1 MPIPPLFRRLLS
13 CACALSVATLMLS
26 LASPATADW
35 RQFHA
40 GPSRLGVTTAGNL
53 SPSNVN
59 RLKVMWSSSTGS
71 SAEGINSSPA
81 VANGRVFVG
90 SDSGRLY
97 AFGTG
102 GATLW
107 SASIG
112 GGAVRSSPAVDGSLV
127 VVGSD
132 HGYIQARSVWNGSL
146 KWSHKVGGSV
156 TSPPLIADGR
166 VYVGTRGGMF
176 FAFNQYTGKQV
187 WKQQTWSVWDAAAY
201 RNGVVYV
208 GSDQSRVWA
217 FDSDTGHKRW
227 VTTVY
232 GRVRST
238 PAVTDHRVYVGTDK
252 GRVIALDRG
261 TGHQIWSSAA
271 VSPGNGYVR
280 CAPAVAN
287 GLVVVSVGL
296 TTTPMDG
303 KLRAFHTTGGGL
315 AWTGEMADYS
325 TSSPAF
331 VHGMFIA
338 GSFDH
343 RLYAF
348 GADHGAE
355 LWTSGWKFQNGFFN
369 RGISGSPAISGDKI
383 YIGVRDGRLY
393 ALGLP

>member
-1 MPIPPLFRRLLS
+1 MPIPPLTRRRFAY
-13 CACALSVATLMLS
+13 ACALALAVLAVSVATP
-26 LASPATADW
+26 ASADW

-40 GPSRLGVTTAGNL
+40 GPARLGVTKGGTI
-53 SPSNVN
+53 SPTNVG
-59 RLKVMWSSSTGS
+59 RLKVMWSRATGS

-81 VANGRVFVG
+81 VANGRVFIG
-90 SDSGRLY
+90 SDDGRLY
-97 AFGTG
+97 AFGVG
-102 GATLW
+102 GGPLW

-112 GGAVRSSPAVDGSLV
+112 GPVRSSPAVDNGIV

-132 HGYIQARSVWNGSL
+132 HGKIQARSVSNGAL
-146 KWSHKVGGSV
+146 RWSHDVQGSV
-156 TSPPLIADGR
+156 TAPPLIADGR
-166 VYVGTRGGMF
+166 VYIGTRGGTF
-176 FAFNQYTGKQV
+176 FAFNESSGKIV
-187 WKQQTWSVWDAAAY
+187 WKQNTWSVWDAAAY

-217 FDSDTGHKRW
+217 FDSDTGHRRW
-227 VTTVY
+227 VTNVW

-238 PAVTDHRVYVGTDK
+238 PAVTDHRVYVGTDQ

-261 TGHQIWSSAA
+261 NGHQIWSSAA

-280 CAPAVAN
+280 CAPAIAN

-296 TTTPMDG
+296 TTNPMDG
-303 KLRAFHTTGGGL
+303 KLRAFRVTGGKL

-355 LWTSGWKFQNGFFN
+355 LWTSGWRFQDGFFN
-369 RGISGSPAISGDKI
+369 RGISGSPAISGNKI